1 MVSYI
6 SDSRTYPYNCY
17 NTPYTALLASDAS
30 IAIIAHAPISLD
42 LPTFPTPRTQPV
54 RLVLVYCKSIS

>member
-17 NTPYTALLASDAS
+17 NTPYTALLASDA
-30 IAIIAHAPISLD
+30 IIAHAPISLD
-42 LPTFPTPRTQPV
+42 LPTFPTPCTQPV
-54 RLVLVYCKSIS
+54 RLVLVYGKSVS